1 MVIQSVLIHKRVFT
15 KPKALDWL
23 TKYGLKRDQF
33 SETENYYHFTQ
44 KKPSKKM
51 KLRTIKARS
60 GVLFV
65 VAIKPKIIKAGF
77 AFNALPANIQ
87 SLMDKYGNK
96 LIISGQACRK
106 PIPQTLETIANIFTL
121 GKFNEAKKKLGF
133 DYYYHLYLNLVL
145 DGNIPIT
152 LEKNQVINISEG
164 HKTNPSACM
173 DIPKLT
179 NSKITLSEYF
189 NTAVQKYGADFIFDY
204 EMLHKNCQ
212 RFVEALNTANGVSN
226 PELRKFIN
234 QNVADA
240 VKSDFVRTGARVA
253 TKMGEAFS
261 LILGKAKDMASKIFN
276 IF

>member
-1 MVIQSVLIHKRVFT
+1 MIISVLFHKKVFS
-15 KPKALDWL
+15 KQKALQWL
-23 TKYGLKRDQF
+23 KKYGLKTDKF
-33 SETENYYHFTQ
+33 SETENYMHFTQ
-44 KKPSKKM
+44 KKASKKM

-60 GVLFV
+60 GVHFV
-65 VAIKPKIIKAGF
+65 IAIKRKLIQAGF

-96 LIISGQACRK
+96 LITSAKVCRK
-106 PIPQTLETIANIFTL
+106 PIPQTLEKIADLFTL
-121 GKFNEAKKKLGF
+121 GKFNEIKKKLGY
-133 DYYYHLYLNLVL
+133 DYYYHLYVDLVL
-145 DGNIPIT
+145 DDNTPIT

-164 HKTNPSACM
+164 HKSNPSACM
-173 DIPKLT
+173 EIPKLT

-226 PELRKFIN
+226 PELRKFVN
-234 QNVADA
+234 QNIADA
-240 VKSDFVRTGARVA
+240 VQSDFVRTGARVA
-253 TKMGEAFS
+253 TKIGEALS
-261 LILGKAKDMASKIFN
+261 TVLGKTKDMAKKIFN

>member
-1 MVIQSVLIHKRVFT
+1 MIISVLFHKKVFS
-15 KPKALDWL
+15 KEKALKWL
-23 TKYGLKRDQF
+23 KKYGLKTDKF
-33 SETENYYHFTQ
+33 SETENYMHFTQ
-44 KKPSKKM
+44 KKASKKI

-60 GVLFV
+60 GVQFV
-65 VAIKPKIIKAGF
+65 IAIKKKLIQAGF

-96 LIISGQACRK
+96 LITSAKVCRK
-106 PIPQTLETIANIFTL
+106 PIPQTLEKIADLFTL
-121 GKFNEAKKKLGF
+121 GKFNAIKKKLGY
-133 DYYYHLYLNLVL
+133 DYYYHLYVDLVL
-145 DGNIPIT
+145 DDNTPIT

-164 HKTNPSACM
+164 HKSNPSACM
-173 DIPKLT
+173 EIPKLK

-226 PELRKFIN
+226 PELRKFVN
-234 QNVADA
+234 QNIKDA
-240 VKSDFVRTGARVA
+240 VQSDFLRTGARVA
-253 TKMGEAFS
+253 TKIGEAFS
-261 LILGKAKDMASKIFN
+261 MVLGKAKDMANKLFN